1 MKETEKDKKTMCFS
15 RVETESNVIIPEYKE
30 TLPGNDDQFV
40 KFGPANTYPNDL
52 RTLAKESVTA
62 SSVINGICEYMKGV
76 NYEFNIDS
84 KNITVERVNTMGDT
98 MDELLESCIRDQVT
112 FGGFALQ
119 VIYNKLGEIA
129 ELYNIPMEFLRTNE
143 SRTKFWFSK
152 KWTKYSAKSNEYPAF
167 DKSQTDKLVPSEI
180 FYCVNSGRLQTYPI
194 SFFTPVLYDMASEA
208 TSGKYIV
215 KTLESGISA
224 RYVISLPNAQNLTD
238 EQKQDIEDGVKS
250 KFTGIENA
258 GEFMLYFNNG
268 DQGLEVE
275 KIDNDDSGQTFNAI
289 SDAASLRIYKAMH
302 ATPNL
307 FGDPSQSSGFNS
319 NEYEEALKVFKKMT
333 LVPLARTVQKGFN
346 QVLGKNA
353 IKITVE

>member
-1 MKETEKDKKTMCFS
+1 MKDTEKEKKPMCFS
-15 RVETESNVIIPEYKE
+15 RVDTENTVIVPEYKE

-40 KFGPANTYPNDL
+40 KYGPANTFPNDL
-52 RTLAKESVTA
+52 RNLAKESVTA

-76 NYEFNIDS
+76 KYEFNIDS
-84 KNITVERVNTMGDT
+84 NNITVDKVNTLCDT
-98 MDELLESCIRDQVT
+98 MDDLLESCIRDQVT

-152 KWTKYSAKSNEYPAF
+152 KWTKYSAKSIEYPAF
-167 DKSQTDKLVPSEI
+167 DKNQTGMLRASEI
-180 FYCVNSGRLQTYPI
+180 FYCTNSGRLQTYPI
-194 SFFTPVLYDMASEA
+194 SFFTPVLYDMTSEA
-208 TSGKYIV
+208 ISGKYIA
-215 KTLESGISA
+215 KTLDSGISA

-238 EQKQDIEDGVKS
+238 EQKQDIEDGVKA

-319 NEYEEALKVFKKMT
+319 NEYDEALKVFKKMT
-333 LVPLARTVQKGFN
+333 LIPLARTIQKGFN
-346 QVLGKNA
+346 QVLGDNA

>member
-1 MKETEKDKKTMCFS
+1 MKNDENVKKAMSFS
-15 RVETESNVIIPEYKE
+15 RVDTDSKVIVPDYKE
-30 TLPGNDDQFV
+30 TLPGNDNVFV
-40 KFGPANTYPNDL
+40 KYGPDNTFPNDL
-52 RTLAKESVTA
+52 RTLIKESVTA
-62 SSVINGICEYMKGV
+62 SSVVNGICEYMKGV
-76 NYEFNIDS
+76 KYEFNIDS
-84 KNITVERVNTMGDT
+84 KNITVDKVNSDNDT
-98 MDELLESCIRDQVT
+98 LEELIESCVRDQVS

-129 ELYNIPMEFLRTNE
+129 EIYNIPMEFLRTNE

-152 KWTKYSAKSNEYPAF
+152 KWSKYSAKAIEYPAF
-167 DKSQTDKLVPSEI
+167 DKSGTDVLVPSEI
-180 FYCVNSGRLQTYPI
+180 FYCVNAGRIQTYPI
-194 SFFTPVLYDMASEA
+194 TYFTPVLYDMASEA
-208 TSGKYIV
+208 TSGKYIA

-238 EQKQDIEDGVKS
+238 EQKEDIEEGIKT
-250 KFTGIENA
+250 KFTGLENA

-275 KIDNDDSGQTFNAI
+275 KIDNDESGQTFNSI
-289 SDAASLRIYKAMH
+289 SDAASLKIYKAQH

-333 LVPLARTVQKGFN
+333 LVPLARTIQRGLN
-346 QVLGKNA
+346 QVLGDDA
-353 IKITVE
+353 VKITVE